1 MGPLAYNEP
10 VLASIAKFFHL
21 KSPVEHCSVHLE
33 VKPNKAAQEITNDCP
48 DSSFTKYLPIETR
61 TPSPPTQ
68 HPPKKKD
75 IKS

>member
-48 DSSFTKYLPIETR
+48 DSSFTK
-61 TPSPPTQ
+61 
-68 HPPKKKD
+68 
-75 IKS
+75 